1 MVQGHQDQ
9 GVPQAGAP
17 PTQIRGQATGVLPAE
32 VLEARQRQTNT
43 PYGNP
48 RIYPAYG
55 GEMPN
60 PHLPGHDAQFFAR
73 TAGNALDH
81 SGHAHAPP
89 HGAVPADNDRGSS
102 SRGMSQHDYSFN
114 EQRQR

>member
-1 MVQGHQDQ
+1 MPQG
-9 GVPQAGAP
+9 GAP
-17 PTQIRGQATGVLPAE
+17 PTQVRGQATGVLPAE
-32 VLEARQRQTNT
+32 ALEARQRQTNSRIMA
-43 PYGNP
+43 YNGNP

-73 TAGNALDH
+73 NAGSAFDHNTPVNANA
-81 SGHAHAPP
+81 SAR
-89 HGAVPADNDRGSS
+89 GAVPADNDRGSS

>member
-1 MVQGHQDQ
+1 MPQG
-9 GVPQAGAP
+9 GAP
-17 PTQIRGQATGVLPAE
+17 PAQTRGQATGVLPAE
-32 VLEARQRQTNT
+32 VVERARRQTHP
-43 PYGNP
+43 PYSNP
-48 RIYPAYG
+48 HIYPEYSG
-55 GEMPN
+55 RQPN

-73 TAGNALDH
+73 TAGHALDH